1 MKKNILVAILVITGI
16 VFILYPFISNFI
28 DKFDNT
34 ELITD
39 YDNNISMLT
48 KEQKEEKI
56 RDAEKYNNELEKD
69 IHIDVSLEEKEQ
81 DNSLNYSKLLDVGET
96 MGYISIPKIDVN
108 LPIYHGTSSEI
119 LKKRSRAFRV
129 IISSSRW
136 KRDTFSACGTYR
148 TC

>member
-1 MKKNILVAILVITGI
+1 MKKNILVALLVITGI
-16 VFILYPFISNFI
+16 LLILYPFISNFI
-28 DKFDNT
+28 DKSDKT

-56 RDAEKYNNELEKD
+56 TDAEKYNNELEKD

-108 LPIYHGTSSEI
+108 LPIYHGTSSGI
-119 LKKRSRAFRV
+119 LKKRSRTFRV

-136 KRDTFSACGTYR
+136 KRNTCSTCRTYR
-148 TC
+148 AS